1 MIRLFSLALVLSLFV
16 PACGG
21 GDDDTGDSGDNGDNP
36 GDPDGGGGGGNAD
49 ADLPDGFESLVIVDW
64 TIPPP
69 QGPEP
74 DVYMCARL
82 TVDEDMLLSGFT
94 AISPVGTHHTVLS
107 VGDGGGA
114 ADGQFECAFFQNHD
128 TLLFASGVGTDD
140 FLFPE
145 GVALP
150 VQAGQQLFL
159 NVHLF
164 NVSENELSGIS
175 GVGVKKVEAA
185 ETMAEFTFAG
195 TFSIDIDAGDA
206 DAQASGGCTLD
217 EGATILNWW
226 PHMHQLGEHMRVEI
240 NGDVVH
246 DEAFRFA
253 EQINY
258 PTNREV
264 SAGDEITVTCDYHT
278 SNVDV
283 GWGDS
288 SNQEMCFAG
297 FYRYP
302 ATGEAF
308 CASGIPPL

>member
-1 MIRLFSLALVLSLFV
+1 MTRFSFPFALILFFVV

-21 GDDDTGDSGDNGDNP
+21 GGDDDGGDTGDNGDN
-36 GDPDGGGGGGNAD
+36 GGNPDGGGGGGAD
-49 ADLPDGFESLVIVDW
+49 ADLPDGYESLVTVDW

-69 QGPEP
+69 QGPNP
-74 DVYMCARL
+74 DEYWCARL
-82 TVDEDMLLSGFT
+82 TVEEDMLLAGFN
-94 AISPVGTHHTVLS
+94 AISPLGTHHTVLS
-107 VGDGGGA
+107 VGDPDG
-114 ADGQFECAFFQNHD
+114 ADGQFPCAFFQNHD

-140 FLFPE
+140 FVFPE

-164 NVSENELSGIS
+164 NVGTEDLSGIS
-175 GVGVKKVEAA
+175 GVAVKKVDAA

-195 TFSIDIDAGDA
+195 TFDIDIPAGSTG
-206 DAQASGGCTLD
+206 AQASGTCPISADG
-217 EGATILNWW
+217 TILNWW
-226 PHMHQLGEHMRVEI
+226 PHMHQLGDHMLVEI
-240 NGDVVH
+240 NGDPVH
-246 DEAFRFA
+246 DEAFRFE

-264 SAGDEITVTCDYHT
+264 SVDDEITVTCTYKHT
-278 SNVDV
+278 TVDV
-283 GWGDS
+283 GFGDS

-302 ATGEAF
+302 ATGENF
-308 CASGIPPL
+308 CASGVPF